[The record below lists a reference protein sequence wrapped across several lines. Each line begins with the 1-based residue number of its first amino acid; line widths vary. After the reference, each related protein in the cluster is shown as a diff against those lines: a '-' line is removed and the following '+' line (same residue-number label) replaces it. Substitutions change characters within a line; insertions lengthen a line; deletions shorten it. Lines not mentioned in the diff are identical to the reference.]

1 MEPVPGEVRTSLI
14 TDTNAS
20 TSTMLIFMYYILFF
34 IGFNCILFILK
45 VGKYNLISILYCTI
59 LCMYTT
65 TITTGE
71 VCVLWSR

>member
-34 IGFNCILFILK
+34 IGFYCIL
-45 VGKYNLISILYCTI
+45 
-59 LCMYTT
+59 
-65 TITTGE
+65 
-71 VCVLWSR
+71 